1 MVNTSEVIIK
11 PKQVKSEQQRKDV
24 RPREILQIQMSL
36 SRRGGLLVLRQLEEA
51 KGKTQEKKEVED
63 FANDSCLLRPR
74 LEASSAEGT
83 EPGRQPRSATAH
95 MHSLCELKIVVFFP
109 RLFDSTHQKI
119 YFVKIFPGMY
129 LRNDNKY
136 KRSTDCQSHR

>member
-1 MVNTSEVIIK
+1 MVNTLEVIIK

-36 SRRGGLLVLRQLEEA
+36 ARRGGLLVLRKLEEA

-63 FANDSCLLRPR
+63 FANESCLLRPR

-83 EPGRQPRSATAH
+83 EAGR
-95 MHSLCELKIVVFFP
+95 
-109 RLFDSTHQKI
+109 
-119 YFVKIFPGMY
+119 
-129 LRNDNKY
+129 
-136 KRSTDCQSHR
+136 